1 MYFTYIIQSQKD
13 FRLYVG
19 ISKDPNS
26 RLSQHNLGMTKST
39 KGYRPWKLL
48 YFEEFSSLAIARN
61 REVYFKSGA
70 GKEDL
75 KEILR
80 LKGLLK

>member
-1 MYFTYIIQSQKD
+1 
-13 FRLYVG
+13 
-19 ISKDPNS
+19 
-26 RLSQHNLGMTKST
+26 MTKST